1 MLPLVLVPQLV
12 SSLSLYPQ
20 LTHVYC
26 LQLKAALVSL
36 LQQAGAEKPRRCR
49 FFRGQMQTII
59 SRSLTD
65 LDIAPVPSRRCFTLI
80 SACVHC
86 LP

>member
-1 MLPLVLVPQLV
+1 MFV
-12 SSLSLYPQ
+12 
-20 LTHVYC
+20 
-26 LQLKAALVSL
+26 QLKAALVEL
-36 LQQAGAEKPRRCR
+36 LEQAGAEKPRKCR

-80 SACVHC
+80 GMCTTVLLTFAVKLQSNEIC
-86 LP
+86 LQLCAELFTF